1 MLKNNYKTIELLFDL
16 PRRLKNIDNRLKN
29 LSLYNLEED
38 NTEKLFNKLIDIK
51 LLRNRLYNK
60 YIVLVNTFNTLNK
73 NIRNSVVAV
82 FMKNMPI
89 KKVSSIVNIKER
101 TMYRKFE
108 KVNEILETALNES
121 AVLEV

>member
-108 KVNEILETALNES
+108 KVNEILETALNNQ
-121 AVLEV
+121 AVVEV